1 MISQEQASGLGRHV
15 LAFANTP
22 AQYARIIKKSALDLK
37 NGRGDAK
44 TNISKIVYYT
54 FAQNLMFNTL
64 QQAIFATAFDDDLQV
79 TDEKSINLANGM
91 ANSVIRGMGVYPAV
105 FAAVKDV
112 GIKLYSESKKDRP
125 QYEKAGV
132 QILNIAPPLGS
143 KYRKI
148 TGGLKSFSYT
158 TPEAIL
164 EKGITLDNPGL
175 RGAARVTEG
184 LTNLPLDRL
193 LIKLDNMQGALDQDN
208 EYWQRVGM
216 GLGWQDWQLG
226 IKDEKDKKEERK
238 TIKRREVKRREVK
251 RR

>member
-1 MISQEQASGLGRHV
+1 
-15 LAFANTP
+15 
-22 AQYARIIKKSALDLK
+22 
-37 NGRGDAK
+37 
-44 TNISKIVYYT
+44 
-54 FAQNLMFNTL
+54 
-64 QQAIFATAFDDDLQV
+64 
-79 TDEKSINLANGM
+79 
-91 ANSVIRGMGVYPAV
+91 VIRGMGVYPAV
-105 FAAVKDV
+105 FSAVKDV
-112 GIKLYSESKKDRP
+112 GIKIYTESKKDRP

-158 TPEAIL
+158 TPNAIL

-193 LIKLDNMQGALDQDN
+193 LIKLDNMRGALDQDN

-226 IKDEKDKKEERK
+226 IKDKNQKKKSTSGFKVKKVKIK
-238 TIKRREVKRREVK
+238 TTKIN
-251 RR
+251 